1 MKHLYFFFRRKFIR
15 RLPNLSY
22 QLSSKV
28 TTLRSLPMAQQV
40 RKTIGLPLFLLN
52 IHSVCMIRWSNYII
66 RGRTGRS
73 TCHLFIDIIRDS
85 RNNTYNCGLK
95 RDVVC
100 SNFYRLVLVSTISL
114 FSMKFERLRAS
125 WEIKKCSLLNSTSS
139 KLFNYVKTGV
149 KSIESVL
156 PPRPRSYPQK
166 KNRLLPH
173 PQMTLGTTCLM
184 LVLGVMNVRSVG
196 NDSLPL
202 SPWKYH
208 PTNLGAV
215 PKHKRHR
222 SWCTLTNLKLQFWY
236 LA

>member
-1 MKHLYFFFRRKFIR
+1 M
-15 RLPNLSY
+15 SY

-40 RKTIGLPLFLLN
+40 RKTIGLPIFLLN

-66 RGRTGRS
+66 RGRTGRCK
-73 TCHLFIDIIRDS
+73 CHLYMDNIRDS
-85 RNNTYNCGLK
+85 RNNTYTCGLK

-100 SNFYRLVLVSTISL
+100 SNFYRLVLVSFL
-114 FSMKFERLRAS
+114 SMKFERLRAS

-139 KLFNYVKTGV
+139 KLFNYVRTGV
-149 KSIESVL
+149 KRIESVL
-156 PPRPRSYPQK
+156 PFPPPPPPPQK
-166 KNRLLPH
+166 KRKKNRPLPH

-208 PTNLGAV
+208 PTNLGVV

-222 SWCTLTNLKLQFWY
+222 SWCTLTDLKLQFWY